1 MKWTTEAKVGA
12 FTILGLILFVSSIV
26 FVGKMDIFAKPE
38 MAITGQ
44 FEQVNGLKT
53 GNQVK
58 LSGVAVGTVD
68 SVEIVPGGVAVG
80 MKINE
85 GTEIPS
91 DSKFMMGA
99 DGLLGD
105 KFIQISPGKSKVYL
119 HDGDSVRGE
128 GADSMDKA
136 MQSAQ
141 KLMEGTEKML
151 ESINN
156 IIGDPQTQGAL
167 RHTLQST
174 SVMADNAVAITQNM
188 ADMTAQLNAAT
199 QQFNAD
205 GQAGADMR
213 GIVTNLKE
221 TTDKVDNMAR
231 AMGGVVTDPTAAE
244 NIKETLHNTAQISAR
259 INKIVGGKAYVSSTT
274 SSNGNGGTATTEGQ
288 DSEKKSQLSTETSAD
303 LLYNNHQDEYRVNAR
318 FRLFTNKTLGEL
330 GFSNIGDGT
339 DFDLNGGKY
348 IADKWSIRAGL
359 FESELG
365 FSLDYGLGG
374 PFSIS
379 AAMYDL
385 NHQKYR
391 IRSEFRLA
399 QDTYGILQMTRPF
412 GSDNGGTYFGIK
424 QVF

>member
-151 ESINN
+151 RLFIDYVKHNLHKHIKT
-156 IIGDPQTQGAL
+156 IIL
-167 RHTLQST
+167 S
-174 SVMADNAVAITQNM
+174 DNAKESDNPAIKLAYLFEKLTKDDLIEIDEYN
-188 ADMTAQLNAAT
+188 DVLNKE
-199 QQFNAD
+199 N
-205 GQAGADMR
+205 
-213 GIVTNLKE
+213 VNLISNLLNE
-221 TTDKVDNMAR
+221 FIYNYNNNNRCA
-231 AMGGVVTDPTAAE
+231 VVYSE
-244 NIKETLHNTAQISAR
+244 ND
-259 INKIVGGKAYVSSTT
+259 NKIKNFSKIKSIL
-274 SSNGNGGTATTEGQ
+274 
-288 DSEKKSQLSTETSAD
+288 EK
-303 LLYNNHQDEYRVNAR
+303 
-318 FRLFTNKTLGEL
+318 
-330 GFSNIGDGT
+330 I
-339 DFDLNGGKY
+339 
-348 IADKWSIRAGL
+348 
-359 FESELG
+359 
-365 FSLDYGLGG
+365 
-374 PFSIS
+374 SIS
-379 AAMYDL
+379 
-385 NHQKYR
+385 
-391 IRSEFRLA
+391 
-399 QDTYGILQMTRPF
+399 
-412 GSDNGGTYFGIK
+412 
-424 QVF
+424 